1 MRETNITTGSAQQRW
16 LRDKKLALETAQ
28 LYAKGIYNV
37 GTLTIPGSVS
47 SGLIVRACN
56 SQKQLGNCTHKYC
69 FFAHKQTLS
78 ANT

>member
-37 GTLTIPGSVS
+37 GTLTIYLEV
-47 SGLIVRACN
+47 LA
-56 SQKQLGNCTHKYC
+56 Q
-69 FFAHKQTLS
+69 F
-78 ANT
+78 